1 MRKRRSSTS
10 RPSRQVG
17 PGGTGKGEAWWAAG
31 RQLTGLARLPRPRQ
45 AVDPMRAAYLDD
57 LRSKF
62 LLENSVLK
70 MEYAEVRVLHLGHK
84 VGTAVRTFP
93 GPSPC
98 WPSLP
103 PHPLASSC
111 VSSMGSA
118 EALSLV
124 SPYPWLWPSLRC
136 LSGLFS

>member
-1 MRKRRSSTS
+1 
-10 RPSRQVG
+10 
-17 PGGTGKGEAWWAAG
+17 
-31 RQLTGLARLPRPRQ
+31 
-45 AVDPMRAAYLDD
+45 MRAAYLDD

-84 VGTAVRTFP
+84 VGTAVHTFP

-111 VSSMGSA
+111 VFSMGSA

-124 SPYPWLWPSLRC
+124 SPNPWLWPQSQVPFWTFFLAEIE
-136 LSGLFS
+136 LLFLQACSSWP